1 MSVMVVSKKNESF
14 IQVSCEESTRQE
26 LSEYFSFYTPGYQFQ
41 PLFRKGLWD
50 GKIRLYNR
58 THSTLPG
65 GLVSLVQKFAQ
76 DRGYALELDDP
87 ILLTTSFSLVEAEA
101 FAKSLALPHLSR
113 DYQIEAFAQSIRNK
127 RALIVSPTASGKSLI
142 IYLIVRYLQCTHKKG
157 VIIVPTTS
165 LVEQLFGDLKS
176 YGWDADQYVHRMYAG
191 KERHVNHFLTIS
203 TWQSLHKQTPDY
215 LKQFDF
221 VIGDEAHQF
230 KAKSLTDIM
239 AHLINADTRIGTTG
253 TLDGTKTHRLVLEGH
268 FGPVFQVVTTKQL
281 MDAGTVSEL
290 KIKCLVLKYPEDIR
304 KAMRKCT
311 YPEEYEAMV
320 QNKARALFVR
330 NLALSLKGN
339 TLILFQLVEKHGKPM
354 FEDLYTQANNT
365 REVFFIYGGTDTIAR
380 EEIRKVMESR
390 DNAIIVA
397 SYGTFSTGI
406 NIKNLHNVIFAAPSK
421 SRIRNL
427 QSIGRGLRTSDG
439 KTCATLFDIVDDL
452 RVGKHVNFLLKH
464 YVERSK
470 IYQDEKFPFK
480 QYFIDLPKP
489 LDKTP

>member
-1 MSVMVVSKKNESF
+1 MFDLIVSKKNESF
-14 IQVSCEESTRQE
+14 IQIACEDSVSQE

-65 GLVSLVQKFAQ
+65 GLVNLVQKFTR
-76 DRGYALELDDP
+76 DREYSLTIDDS

-101 FAKSLALPHLSR
+101 FATSLSLPHVPR

-142 IYLIVRYLQCTHKKG
+142 IYLIVRYLQRTHKKG

-165 LVEQLFGDLKS
+165 LVEQLFGDFKT
-176 YGWDADQYVHRMYAG
+176 YGWDVDTSVHRLYAG
-191 KERHVNHFLTIS
+191 KEKDVQNFLTIS
-203 TWQSLHKQTPDY
+203 TWQSLHRQSPEY

-239 AHLINADTRIGTTG
+239 SNLVNADVRIGTTG

-290 KIKCLVLKYPEDIR
+290 KIKCLVLKYPLDIS
-304 KAMRKCT
+304 KALKKST
-311 YPEEYEAMV
+311 YQEEYEAMV
-320 QNKARALFVR
+320 QNKSRALFVR

-354 FEDLYTQANNT
+354 FEDLYAQANDT
-365 REVFFIYGGTDTIAR
+365 REVFFIYGGTDTLAR

-421 SRIRNL
+421 SKIRNL
-427 QSIGRGLRTSDG
+427 QSIGRGLRTADG
-439 KTCATLFDIVDDL
+439 KTHATLFDIVDDL

-470 IYQDEKFPFK
+470 IYQEEKFSFR
-480 QYFIDLPKP
+480 QYFIDLPK
-489 LDKTP
+489 TS